1 LKIGGRFIVFSSFE
15 NMKPNVGL
23 IDKIIRGLIG
33 LGLIY
38 VASLTYAGHLILSI
52 IVFVLA
58 LVAIITSFT
67 GFCLFYKIFGIDT
80 NKSQKNSS
88 QTGESR

>member
-1 LKIGGRFIVFSSFE
+1 
-15 NMKPNVGL
+15 MKPNVGL

-38 VASLTYAGHLILSI
+38 VARLIYAEHLILSI

-58 LVAIITSFT
+58 LVAIVTSFT
-67 GFCLFYKIFGIDT
+67 GFCLFYKVFGIST
-80 NKSQKNSS
+80 KKPQKNSS
-88 QTGESR
+88 DTVEGK